1 MSLCDRYLEGN
12 HLCVHKILLSIVYS
26 QNNMLITTNFVN
38 FLCSVISQGKT
49 LALGEAIILLMTH
62 TLTTEY

>member
-1 MSLCDRYLEGN
+1 
-12 HLCVHKILLSIVYS
+12 
-26 QNNMLITTNFVN
+26 MLITTNFVN